1 MNFSISKKSCFSS
14 FLISFHRFSNQE
26 TIFCCT
32 ALWQKVAKK
41 GHKNTQLAIVCTRNF
56 ARPGGGN
63 HNINGH
69 KGQICQK
76 VVKMD
81 HKKTPCGQ
89 CTGNFGWPSGGIH
102 NLVRCSEYD
111 LYQAPLTKVAASQI
125 SLIVSNEQIQLFSK
139 RAHLTT
145 LKLCQIFGS

>member
-14 FLISFHRFSNQE
+14 FLISFHKFSNQE
-26 TIFCCT
+26 TIFCST
-32 ALWQKVAKK
+32 ALWQKVAKM

-56 ARPGGGN
+56 ARPGGGH
-63 HNINGH
+63 HNINGQ

>member
-1 MNFSISKKSCFSS
+1 MNFCISKKSFFSS

-26 TIFCCT
+26 IIFCCT
-32 ALWQKVAKK
+32 ALWQKVAKM
-41 GHKNTQLAIVCTRNF
+41 GHKNTQLAIVCTGNF

-81 HKKTPCGQ
+81 HKKTHTANAQETLPGPAEAF
-89 CTGNFGWPSGGIH
+89 TISVG
-102 NLVRCSEYD
+102 CSEYV
-111 LYQAPLTKVAASQI
+111 LYKAPLTKVVASKI
-125 SLIVSNEQIQLFSK
+125 SLIISNKQIQLFSK
-139 RAHLTT
+139 RVHLTT
-145 LKLCQIFGS
+145 PKLDQIFGS

>member
-32 ALWQKVAKK
+32 ALWQKVAKM

-56 ARPGGGN
+56 ARPGGSN

-76 VVKMD
+76 IVKMD
-81 HKKTPCGQ
+81 HRKTHTANAQEILPGPAEAL
-89 CTGNFGWPSGGIH
+89 TISVG
-102 NLVRCSEYD
+102 CSEFD
-111 LYQAPLTKVAASQI
+111 LYQAPLTKDVASKI
-125 SLIVSNEQIQLFSK
+125 SLIVSNITDRFKQIN
-139 RAHLTT
+139 LTV
-145 LKLCQIFGS
+145 Q